1 MAPAKPPRPP
11 TPSGRRVE
19 ATASRIRATA
29 RSPAST
35 STPAAR
41 YPSRRAAARI
51 PEGTPPP
58 PSAMG
63 TDAFLEDELA
73 AGGVVWDGL
82 GIPAVEAGEAE
93 PVVRQVE
100 RREDAANREVAQR
113 VGPDEVADLVD
124 RMRRGDQLGLDLGVD
139 PVEAGMED
147 RRRADPNVD
156 LRRPRAAEQL
166 DDRARGRPADDRV
179 VNDDEAL
186 ATDDLAKRRQL
197 PVSYT
202 HLRAHETRHDLV

>member
-11 TPSGRRVE
+11 TTSGRRVE

-41 YPSRRAAARI
+41 YASRRAGARI

-58 PSAMG
+58 SSATG
-63 TDAFLEDELA
+63 AAAFLEDELA
-73 AGGVVWDGL
+73 AGRAVRDGL
-82 GIPAVEAGEAE
+82 GVPAVEAGEAE

-113 VGPDEVADLVD
+113 VGADEVADLVHG
-124 RMRRGDQLGLDLGVD
+124 MR
-139 PVEAGMED
+139 
-147 RRRADPNVD
+147 
-156 LRRPRAAEQL
+156 
-166 DDRARGRPADDRV
+166 
-179 VNDDEAL
+179 
-186 ATDDLAKRRQL
+186 
-197 PVSYT
+197 
-202 HLRAHETRHDLV
+202 